1 MSNEPR
7 SHDDPRSHFFLS
19 SRESAGEIMEAEA
32 AHGTVTRHFRQH
44 QKGKETSTNPIASI
58 FAWTRGLAHRGKL
71 DNNQSLIEFCQT
83 LEAICIDT
91 VESGKMTKDLA
102 LLIYKEKLNETH
114 YLSTR
119 EFLSTLKENLD
130 NKLKV

>member
-1 MSNEPR
+1 MIIWILLYLLKKDLLIHQN
-7 SHDDPRSHFFLS
+7 HFFY
-19 SRESAGEIMEAEA
+19 
-32 AHGTVTRHFRQH
+32 
-44 QKGKETSTNPIASI
+44 
-58 FAWTRGLAHRGKL
+58 
-71 DNNQSLIEFCQT
+71 QSLIEFCQT